1 MRFMWLPIIE
11 SVCLYLRSLPEIA
24 ERYEVD
30 LIGNLQKG
38 GGSSIEIDWEAERG
52 AAEVV
57 NTTGAVAVHL
67 LIKHRTD
74 DTDVWRAFREQYRI
88 QNRILVEIRRLHDY
102 ILTNLKIAVKISA
115 TGVEP
120 LGNRVRPYYGN
131 ELILV
136 FEWKG
141 AIRDGRYEP

>member
-1 MRFMWLPIIE
+1 MRFMWLPIVE
-11 SVCLYLRSLPEIA
+11 SVRMYLQSLPEIA
-24 ERYEVD
+24 ETYEVD
-30 LIGNLQKG
+30 LIGNLPKG

-52 AAEVV
+52 AAETV

-74 DTDVWRAFREQYRI
+74 DTDIWRAFREQYRI
-88 QNRILVEIRRLHDY
+88 QNLILREIRRLHDY

-120 LGNRVRPYYGN
+120 LGDMVRPYYGN

>member
-1 MRFMWLPIIE
+1 MWLPIVE
-11 SVCLYLRSLPEIA
+11 STIAYLESIPDIATGYTVRVIGDLP
-24 ERYEVD
+24 
-30 LIGNLQKG
+30 KG
-38 GGSSIEIDWEAERG
+38 DRGSSIEVDWEAERG

-57 NTTGAVAVHL
+57 NTTGGVAIHL
-67 LIKHRTD
+67 LIKYRTD
-74 DTDVWRAFREQYRI
+74 GTKVMEGFREQYRI
-88 QNRILVEIRRLHDY
+88 QNLILRDIKRLHDY

-120 LGNRVRPYYGN
+120 LGSTVRPYYGN

-141 AIRDGRYEP
+141 GNEDE